1 MKDKDLTIADLPG
14 GKGARPSRPSP
25 PLIFLATFIYLN
37 VKSIV
42 SPSCENSSIL

>member
-1 MKDKDLTIADLPG
+1 MKDTDLTIADLPE
-14 GKGARPSRPSP
+14 GKGARPSRPS

-37 VKSIV
+37 VKSIT